1 MSDSDIA
8 IDKIS
13 QITKALEDAKEAG
26 IDVPDFDILLKEV
39 DRLKQQQMYE
49 YEEEYKADTL
59 YDFLKI
65 KMEKRNGKID
75 EENDEEQEQDT
86 DYVL

>member
-49 YEEEYKADTL
+49 L
-59 YDFLKI
+59 SLI
-65 KMEKRNGKID
+65 HI
-75 EENDEEQEQDT
+75 
-86 DYVL
+86 